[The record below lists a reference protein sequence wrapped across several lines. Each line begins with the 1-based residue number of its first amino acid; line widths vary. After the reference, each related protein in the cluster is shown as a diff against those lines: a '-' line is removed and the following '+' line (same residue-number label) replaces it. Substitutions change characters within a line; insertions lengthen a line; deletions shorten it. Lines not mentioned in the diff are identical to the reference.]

1 MIKIYGVHGSPF
13 VRKVFIML
21 AMKGIEYEMVPQM
34 PFSGDP
40 DYRQINP
47 LGKIPTLVDGD
58 LTLCDSKV
66 ICRYIESAYPEPRL
80 YPAAAAQRAMA
91 DWLEEFSGTTL
102 TELATGIFFQRF
114 MRPRVFKQEPD
125 EELISDIVTNR
136 LPPMQDY
143 LESHI
148 PADGFVFGAFTIADL
163 AIVSPLI
170 NASYAG
176 YEVDA
181 ATWPKLAALVKRV
194 RALPEV
200 AAVLAEEAKVF
211 GAR

>member
-13 VRKVFIML
+13 VRKVYIML
-21 AMKGIEYEMVPQM
+21 GMKGIDYEMVPQM
-34 PFSGDP
+34 PFSGDQ
-40 DYRQINP
+40 DYMAINP

-66 ICRYIESAYPEPRL
+66 ICRYLESAYPEPPL
-80 YPAAAAQRAMA
+80 YPADAAQRGMA
-91 DWLEEFSGTTL
+91 DWLEELSGTTI

-125 EELISDIVTNR
+125 EEMIANIINNR
-136 LPPMQDY
+136 LPPMQTY
-143 LESHI
+143 LENHISHS
-148 PADGFVFGAFTIADL
+148 GFVFGDFTMADL
-163 AIVSPLI
+163 AMVSPFI

-181 ATWPKLAALVKRV
+181 ATWPKLAGLIDRVK
-194 RALPEV
+194 ALPEV
-200 AAVLAEEAKVF
+200 AAILAEEAKIF